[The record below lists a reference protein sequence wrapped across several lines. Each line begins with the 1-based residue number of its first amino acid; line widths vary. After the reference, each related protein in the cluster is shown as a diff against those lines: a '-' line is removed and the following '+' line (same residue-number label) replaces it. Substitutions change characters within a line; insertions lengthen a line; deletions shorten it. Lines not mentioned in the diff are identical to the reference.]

1 MRLPG
6 ITEEENDFLN
16 SLWLDDQEDYVRVL
30 LARREAET
38 RLELSSRKAY
48 TFGLLTSLV
57 AGTILSPIV
66 CLLTLVATCGPLLGA
81 FHTVFEEGGQE

>member
-1 MRLPG
+1 M
-6 ITEEENDFLN
+6 
-16 SLWLDDQEDYVRVL
+16 L